1 MLILVSQSPVLVID
15 ALVCCEGYKLFA
27 MSFVRDL
34 NCWGCLQV
42 SGTLVKGVNYLPRAS
57 LYNCYK
63 VVQGLRFG
71 TGPEDTRKP

>member
-34 NCWGCLQV
+34 KLLGLP
-42 SGTLVKGVNYLPRAS
+42 SGFRHPCKRSELPTKS
-57 LYNCYK
+57 IP
-63 VVQGLRFG
+63 V
-71 TGPEDTRKP
+71 